1 MFENNT
7 LVKKFFENLYFLVSY
22 VFSVSKLIL
31 WYLNMSTIDLATWFK
46 IGMYLLD
53 REKRLNV
60 FPRSTNIIQVLNELL
75 TDKRHI
81 KVSQNTAMPYTH
93 QEQEETVGFFLIKCV
108 TRPDLSGVPLINK
121 IEMYKIT
128 QSKW

>member
-60 FPRSTNIIQVLNELL
+60 FPRSTNIIQVLNELP

-81 KVSQNTAMPYTH
+81 GITKYCYAIHTPRTRRNSWV
-93 QEQEETVGFFLIKCV
+93 FF
-108 TRPDLSGVPLINK
+108 N
-121 IEMYKIT
+121 
-128 QSKW
+128 

>member
-7 LVKKFFENLYFLVSY
+7 LEKKFFENLYFLVSY

-31 WYLNMSTIDLATWFK
+31 WYLNMSTIDLATSFK
-46 IGMYLLD
+46 IGMYLLG
-53 REKRLNV
+53 REKRLNA
-60 FPRSTNIIQVLNELL
+60 FPRSTNIIQVLNELP

-93 QEQEETVGFFLIKCV
+93 QEQTV
-108 TRPDLSGVPLINK
+108 
-121 IEMYKIT
+121 
-128 QSKW
+128 

>member
-7 LVKKFFENLYFLVSY
+7 LEKKFFENLYFLVSY

-53 REKRLNV
+53 REKRLNA
-60 FPRSTNIIQVLNELL
+60 FLRSTNKIQVLNEW
-75 TDKRHI
+75 I
-81 KVSQNTAMPYTH
+81 VPQ
-93 QEQEETVGFFLIKCV
+93 FLNL
-108 TRPDLSGVPLINK
+108 RPKMAKSIVFVITLITNRNHAFNCFN
-121 IEMYKIT
+121 
-128 QSKW
+128 